1 MLTEE
6 SKGGQLARPSWS
18 VERRLEFIDFRLYW
32 DGHVNRSDL
41 ISHFGVSVPQAS
53 ADLSRYQEAAP
64 QNVVYDKSGKAYV
77 STPTFRPAFIQ
88 PSADAYLA
96 ELRLLSS
103 GILSQEL
110 ASVLHSPE
118 FSVMPILRR
127 RLAPEMLRRVL
138 QAIRS
143 KLALEVRYQSI
154 NRPEP
159 IWRWLAPHA
168 LGFDGFRWHIRAWCH
183 NHADFRDF
191 VIARILEVRGTM
203 PSEADASTDEG
214 WHRSVTLEIGPHP
227 KLAGGAREAIELDY
241 GMENGVVA
249 ITTRVCLSTYFER
262 SLGLDL
268 DHAHVPPD
276 RQQLVLLNREEVEKA
291 RAGTTC

>member
-1 MLTEE
+1 MPDDED
-6 SKGGQLARPSWS
+6 KDQLARPRWS

-32 DGHVNRSDL
+32 DGHVNRGDL
-41 ISHFGVSVPQAS
+41 VAHFGVSVPQAS
-53 ADLSRYQEAAP
+53 GDLSRYQEAAP
-64 QNVVYDKSGKAYV
+64 QNVVYDKSAKTYV
-77 STPTFRPAFIQ
+77 STPQFQPAFIQ

-103 GILSQEL
+103 GILSPEL
-110 ASVLHSPE
+110 ASVLKPPE

-127 RLAPEMLRRVL
+127 RLDPEILRRVM
-138 QAIRS
+138 QAIRGQ
-143 KLALEVRYQSI
+143 LALEVRYQSI
-154 NRPEP
+154 ARTEP

-168 LGFDGFRWHIRAWCH
+168 LGFDGLRWHIRAWCH
-183 NHADFRDF
+183 NHFDFRDF

-203 PSEADASTDEG
+203 PSEADPSTDQG
-214 WHRSVTLEIGPHP
+214 WHRPVTLKIGPHP
-227 KLAGGAREAIELDY
+227 RLTGGAREAIELDY

-249 ITTRVCLSTYFER
+249 ITTRACLSSYFER

-268 DHAHVPPD
+268 DPAQVPPD
-276 RQQLVLLNREEVEKA
+276 RQQVVLLNREEVETA